1 MSLRRFLNILVTSL
15 CLLCAPGLMHAQ
27 REKKESNKVTPAS
40 ARKKELGAMEQKQ
53 ADYRSRK
60 DHHLE
65 SQDKA
70 TRKRMKKT
78 LKKAE
83 RHSWGNQ
90 APWYKRWFRRKRP

>member
-1 MSLRRFLNILVTSL
+1 MKTLLKFLLPVIL
-15 CLLCAPGLMHAQ
+15 LLAGSADLSAQ

-40 ARKKELGAMEQKQ
+40 AQKKDAGAMEQKQ
-53 ADYRSRK
+53 SDYRSRK

-83 RHSWGNQ
+83 RHSWGNR
-90 APWYKRWFRRKRP
+90 APWYKRWFRRQ

>member
-1 MSLRRFLNILVTSL
+1 MKTLLKWTLLAILLFAGSPEL
-15 CLLCAPGLMHAQ
+15 FAQ
-27 REKKESNKVTPAS
+27 RQKKESNKVTPAS
-40 ARKKELGAMEQKQ
+40 AQKKDAGAMEQKQ
-53 ADYRSRK
+53 SDYRSRK

-83 RHSWGNQ
+83 RHSWGNR
-90 APWYKRWFRRKRP
+90 APWYKRWFRRK

>member
-1 MSLRRFLNILVTSL
+1 MNGLLRMMLV
-15 CLLCAPGLMHAQ
+15 LLCFMAMENVAIAQ
-27 REKKESNKVTPAS
+27 RKQKEPNKVTPAS
-40 ARKKELGAMEQKQ
+40 AKKKELGAMEQKQ
-53 ADYRSRK
+53 ADYRTRK

-83 RHSWGNQ
+83 RHSWGNH
-90 APWYKRWFRRKRP
+90 APWYKRWFRRRGR

>member
-1 MSLRRFLNILVTSL
+1 MKVILKCT
-15 CLLCAPGLMHAQ
+15 LLVIMLIAGSPDLFAQ
-27 REKKESNKVTPAS
+27 RQKKESNKVTPAS
-40 ARKKELGAMEQKQ
+40 AQKKDAGAMEQKQ

-83 RHSWGNQ
+83 RHSWGNR
-90 APWYKRWFRRKRP
+90 APWYKRWFRRK

>member
-1 MSLRRFLNILVTSL
+1 MSIRALLKIMLAFFSL
-15 CLLCAPGLMHAQ
+15 MGASHGMHAQ
-27 REKKESNKVTPAS
+27 RQKKESHKVTPAT
-40 ARKKELGAMEQKQ
+40 AKKKEAGAIEQKQ
-53 ADYRSRK
+53 ADYRARK

-83 RHSWGNQ
+83 RHSWGNH
-90 APWYKRWFRRKRP
+90 APWYKRWFRRKRA

>member
-1 MSLRRFLNILVTSL
+1 MKTLLKFLLPVIL
-15 CLLCAPGLMHAQ
+15 LLAGSADLSAQ

-40 ARKKELGAMEQKQ
+40 AQKKDAGAMEQKQ

-78 LKKAE
+78 LKKDD
-83 RHSWGNQ
+83 
-90 APWYKRWFRRKRP
+90 K

>member
-1 MSLRRFLNILVTSL
+1 MKALLKFLLPVIL
-15 CLLCAPGLMHAQ
+15 LLAGSPNLFAQ
-27 REKKESNKVTPAS
+27 RQKKESNKVTPAS
-40 ARKKELGAMEQKQ
+40 AQKKDAGAIEQKQ

-83 RHSWGNQ
+83 RHSWGNR
-90 APWYKRWFRRKRP
+90 APWYKRWFRRQ

>member
-1 MSLRRFLNILVTSL
+1 MKALLKLLLPVIL
-15 CLLCAPGLMHAQ
+15 LLAGSSELLAQ
-27 REKKESNKVTPAS
+27 RQKKESSKVTPAS
-40 ARKKELGAMEQKQ
+40 AQKKEAGAMEQKQ

-83 RHSWGNQ
+83 RHSWGNR
-90 APWYKRWFRRKRP
+90 APWYKRWFRRK